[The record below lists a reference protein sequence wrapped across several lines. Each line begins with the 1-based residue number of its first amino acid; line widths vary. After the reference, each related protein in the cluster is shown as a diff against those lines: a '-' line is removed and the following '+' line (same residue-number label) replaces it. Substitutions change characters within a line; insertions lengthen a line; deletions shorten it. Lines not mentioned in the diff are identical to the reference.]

1 MRRWPGA
8 GTEGALTGHEGCVA
22 PARAH
27 AADAEAAA
35 RRPQRLGAVYL
46 PPQPR
51 AQRLPEAA
59 ETEAEPGPATLLVH
73 APQRPRLAAT
83 WLARPARR
91 RVRAR
96 IRRDCFRR
104 ALATRCSC
112 LTGEKG
118 GKTTLLTTEA
128 HDVHSTDVR

>member
-104 ALATRCSC
+104 ALARRCSC